1 MRLGVDLISGDSGIK
16 VTLPAC
22 HQFLLKNPDVSLVV
36 YTTTDHPV
44 QPSDR
49 IDVVTCPQAVAMS
62 DSVRSALRM
71 KADTTMGCALN
82 DVANERIHGL
92 LSLGNTGAY
101 MALAMKYVG
110 LSSEYSRTAICSAVP
125 PHSDSFPVFMV
136 DVGANL
142 TCTADDLLGFAKM
155 AQQEMLFKEQ
165 TCKVGLLNIGHED
178 TKGGALIKETHQLLK
193 ADPTFDYVGY
203 VEPKDIVAG
212 KVNIVVTDGFTGNI
226 YIKSGSANIKHS
238 FKTIFDQVKEHWF
251 GLAGLSLSGR
261 IIKQRFSTFSSPFT
275 CAKFLG
281 LNGTV
286 AKCHGSSTSQD
297 VTCGLHLVKQW
308 CEVKFHETVQ

>member
-1 MRLGVDLISGDSGIK
+1 MKLGVDLISGDAGIQ

-22 HQFLLKNPDVSLVV
+22 KQYLAQNPGADLVV
-36 YTTTDHPV
+36 YTTREHPV
-44 QPSDR
+44 EATDR
-49 IDVVTCPQAVAMS
+49 MKVVVCDKAVMMS
-62 DSVRSALRM
+62 DTVRSALRM

-110 LSSEYSRTAICSAVP
+110 LSREFSRTAICSAVP

-142 TCTADDLLGFAKM
+142 TCTAGDLLGFAKM
-155 AQQEMLFKEQ
+155 AQQEMLFNQQ
-165 TCKVGLLNIGHED
+165 TCRVGLLNIGHEE

-193 ADPTFDYVGY
+193 GDQTFDYVGY

-212 KVNIVVTDGFTGNI
+212 KVNIIVTDGFSGNI

-261 IIKQRFSTFSSPFT
+261 IIKQRLSSFSSPFA

-281 LNGTV
+281 LNGVV

-297 VTCGLHLVKQW
+297 VACGLHLIKQW
-308 CEVKFHETVQ
+308 CDVKFLETVQ